1 MREHRRN
8 SGLLKIKDRQKPCH
22 HNCIGVHTQG
32 VGAFR
37 VGYIECDALRHG
49 GNAGGVTRGEPAV
62 MSLNDPEGARGR
74 VTLQVIAER
83 LAVSTAT
90 VSLALRDSTV
100 VADST
105 KRKVQRVAREMGY
118 IYNRSAASLRTSR
131 TNILAVAFHDVSNPY
146 FGEML
151 TAIDET
157 VRSSGRTILLGTCNE
172 SIPRQDNVLSSLR
185 EYRPDGIIVCPVGGS
200 TEDSLRNIAE
210 SGMPIVQVAREVEGL
225 NADFVGADDRYATEL
240 AVEHLAGLGH
250 TRIAYVGGNDG
261 TSNGRLRHASFVES
275 LARHGCPVE
284 TPAIIAGDGRRI
296 TGLESVPR
304 LLSMPNRP
312 TAVVCFNDTVAFG
325 VMHGLQRVGI
335 TPGRD
340 ISVVGCDDVSDA
352 ALWVPPLTTINNQHI
367 EMGRLAAEMMMRRIQ
382 DPGQPRRR
390 ITLEPKLIVRET
402 TARPPTHQ

>member
-1 MREHRRN
+1 
-8 SGLLKIKDRQKPCH
+8 
-22 HNCIGVHTQG
+22 
-32 VGAFR
+32 
-37 VGYIECDALRHG
+37 
-49 GNAGGVTRGEPAV
+49 
-62 MSLNDPEGARGR
+62 MSLNDPEGGRGR

-146 FGEML
+146 FAEML

-172 SIPRQDNVLSSLR
+172 NISRQENVLSSLR

-210 SGMPIVQVAREVEGL
+210 SGVPIVQIAREIEGL

-250 TRIAYVGGNDG
+250 RRIAYVGGNDG

-275 LARHGCPVE
+275 LARHGCPAE
-284 TPAIIAGDGRRI
+284 APTIIAGDGRRA

-304 LLSMPNRP
+304 LLALSEQP
-312 TAVVCFNDTVAFG
+312 TAIVCFNDTVAFG
-325 VMHGLQRVGI
+325 VMHGLQRVGL
-335 TPGRD
+335 TPGKD

-367 EMGRLAAEMMMRRIQ
+367 EMGRLAAEMMMRRLQ

-390 ITLEPKLIVRET
+390 ITLEPRLIVRET
-402 TARPPTHQ
+402 TARPPTRQ

>member
-1 MREHRRN
+1 
-8 SGLLKIKDRQKPCH
+8 
-22 HNCIGVHTQG
+22 
-32 VGAFR
+32 
-37 VGYIECDALRHG
+37 
-49 GNAGGVTRGEPAV
+49 
-62 MSLNDPEGARGR
+62 MSLNDPEGGRGR

-146 FGEML
+146 FAEML

-172 SIPRQDNVLSSLR
+172 NISRQENVLSSLR

-210 SGMPIVQVAREVEGL
+210 SGVPIVQIAREIEGL

-250 TRIAYVGGNDG
+250 RRIAYVGGNDG
-261 TSNGRLRHASFVES
+261 RRTGASGTRASSSRSRGTVPGRGA
-275 LARHGCPVE
+275 
-284 TPAIIAGDGRRI
+284 TIIAATAGRA

-304 LLSMPNRP
+304 LLALPERP

-325 VMHGLQRVGI
+325 VMHGLQRVGLA
-335 TPGRD
+335 PGRD
-340 ISVVGCDDVSDA
+340 ISVIGCDDVSDA

-367 EMGRLAAEMMMRRIQ
+367 EMGRLAAEMMMRRLQ

-390 ITLEPKLIVRET
+390 ITLEPRLIVRET
-402 TARPPTHQ
+402 TARVPTRQ